1 MTHTIHEKL
10 QSLYDVILIE
20 RESAK
25 SLDLEALQKATVLK
39 EELLSQLDLEG
50 ELSQEDRK
58 LAESIRFENRR
69 NAYLLWA
76 ALNWIRESMEFFGR
90 KSTPDSYNPTG
101 SLVLNKNGGH
111 LLSGR
116 V

>member
-10 QSLYDVILIE
+10 QSLHDVIITE
-20 RESAK
+20 RECAK
-25 SLDLEALQKATVLK
+25 ALDLDALQNVTLRK
-39 EELLSQLDLEG
+39 EELLAQLDLED
-50 ELSQEDRK
+50 ELGPEERK
-58 LAESIRFENRR
+58 LADSIRFENRR

-90 KSTPDSYNPTG
+90 KSTPDSYGNNG
-101 SLVLNKNGGH
+101 NLVLNKNGGH